1 MSFASNTLQRARPD
15 SIRGDVSLPRRQQ
28 YYASPVDWRDEILYF
43 LLVDR
48 FSDGQE
54 QTRPL
59 LDRQNLGSARSPSWR
74 WDQWADSGAN
84 RWQGGTLQ
92 GVKSK
97 LDYLKRLGVT
107 TLWLSPVFKQRG
119 HLDTFH
125 GYGVQDL
132 VDVDPHFGARR
143 DLVDLVNA
151 AHRQGMRIILDII
164 FNHSGPNWIYP
175 PGTPGGPE
183 TPAYTTGQYPFG
195 SWLGDQGQSINAIQG
210 SEEGAWPVEL
220 QSADRYTRAGSS
232 DLGAGDINDPNGV
245 A

>member
-1 MSFASNTLQRARPD
+1 MQFTDDVLHHSRPG
-15 SIRGDVSLPRRQQ
+15 SVRTGVALPRRQP
-28 YYASPVDWRDEILYF
+28 YYPSPVDWRDEILYF

-59 LDRQNLGSARSPSWR
+59 LDRQKLGNARSQSWR
-74 WDQWADSGAN
+74 WDQWADSGGN

-107 TLWLSPVFKQRG
+107 ALWLSPVFKQRG

-132 VDVDPHFGARR
+132 LDVDPHFGTRR

-151 AHRQGMRIILDII
+151 AHHRGMRIILDII

-175 PGTPGGPE
+175 AGTPGGQE
-183 TPAYTTGQYPFG
+183 TPF
-195 SWLGDQGQSINAIQG
+195 
-210 SEEGAWPVEL
+210 
-220 QSADRYTRAGSS
+220 
-232 DLGAGDINDPNGV
+232 
-245 A
+245 